1 MTTTTTTTTGT
12 TAPDAGRLAVIMIGA
27 GSAIVL
33 LNMGLRAS
41 FGLFLQPMSAD
52 LHWGREIF
60 ALALALQNL
69 LWGAFQPVTG
79 AIADRWGAGKVLAG
93 GGVLYVLGLVLMAN
107 TAEPWQFNLGAGVMI
122 GMAQAGAGLAIVLGA
137 VSQYVTEDKRS
148 LAFGIVTASASAGQL
163 VVVPAGQAF
172 LTFYGW
178 PTAFLLLGCI
188 AVLMIPLAGALRTRA
203 DGDTSAA
210 ADTTIAPQE
219 QTLVA
224 ALKEAGGH
232 RGFVLL
238 TIGFFV
244 CGFHVSFI
252 GVHLPA
258 YLVDQGIDAKWGAIS
273 LMLIGGFNIVGSIFS
288 GVLGGRFS
296 KKYLLAGLYTT
307 RAVIIFLFITVPI
320 SVPSVL
326 LFSAAMGLLWLSTVP
341 LTSGLVAQIFG
352 PRYVSTLFGI
362 VFFNHQI
369 GSFLGVW
376 LGGYLFD
383 ATGSYDGVWLAC
395 IGLGVAAAFL
405 HMPIAEQPLRQ
416 PA

>member
-1 MTTTTTTTTGT
+1 
-12 TAPDAGRLAVIMIGA
+12 
-27 GSAIVL
+27 
-33 LNMGLRAS
+33 
-41 FGLFLQPMSAD
+41 
-52 LHWGREIF
+52 
-60 ALALALQNL
+60 LALQNL

-79 AIADRWGAGKVLAG
+79 ALADRYGAGKVLAG
-93 GGVLYVLGLVLMAN
+93 GGLLYVLGLLLISG
-107 TAEPWQFNLGAGVMI
+107 TADPWQFHLGAGALI

-137 VSQYVTEDKRS
+137 VGQYVPEDKRS
-148 LAFGIVTASASAGQL
+148 MAFGIVTASASAGQL

-178 PTAFLLLGCI
+178 PTAFLLLACI
-188 AVLMIPLAGALRTRA
+188 AVAMIPLAGALRTRSNG
-203 DGDTSAA
+203 DGA
-210 ADTTIAPQE
+210 ADVSTTIAPQE

-238 TIGFFV
+238 TLGFFV
-244 CGFHVSFI
+244 CGFHVAFI

-258 YLVDQGIDAKWGAIS
+258 YLVDQGIAPEYGAIS
-273 LMLIGGFNIVGSIFS
+273 LMMIGGFNIIGAFGSGI
-288 GVLGGRFS
+288 LGGKFS
-296 KKYLLAGLYTT
+296 KKYLLAALYTT
-307 RAVIIFLFITVPI
+307 RSITILAFILLPI

-376 LGGYLFD
+376 LGGYLYD
-383 ATGSYDGVWLAC
+383 TTGSYDGVWWA
-395 IGLGVAAAFL
+395 GVVLGVTAAVI
-405 HMPIAEQPLRQ
+405 HWPINEKTVERVAVAR
-416 PA
+416 